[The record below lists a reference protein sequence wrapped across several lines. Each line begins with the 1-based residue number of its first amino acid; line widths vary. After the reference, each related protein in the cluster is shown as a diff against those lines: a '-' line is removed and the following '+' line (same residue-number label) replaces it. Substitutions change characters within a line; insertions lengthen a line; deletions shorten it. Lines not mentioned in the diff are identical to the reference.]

1 MLGSMVEVDR
11 FEGWLACPDCERD
24 LDPVA
29 AGVLGCS
36 SGHRFETNRRGH
48 LGLVARGW
56 RLPADPSGRDVAAHG
71 TSTVAP
77 VIAAMLPR
85 RGRVLEIA
93 PTGPDLQI
101 AMLSAGGALI
111 PAAMSSSTRALDRI
125 VSETGSGAVLADPA
139 RRWPIRDGALAAL
152 IVTGASLA
160 PIEFH
165 RVLAPGGFLLSASP
179 DEDGAQLMDDL
190 YPWFEHD
197 QSRPNPAGEW
207 TAVRLRR
214 RRRMLSW

>member
-1 MLGSMVEVDR
+1 MEVDR

-29 AGVLGCS
+29 VGVLGCS
-36 SGHRFETNRRGH
+36 SGHRFEANRRGH
-48 LGLVARGW
+48 LGLVASGW
-56 RLPADPSGRDVAAHG
+56 RLPADSGGRGVAGHG
-71 TSTVAP
+71 TSTVTP
-77 VIAAMLPR
+77 VLAAMLPR

-93 PTGPDLQI
+93 PTGPDLQM
-101 AMLSAGGALI
+101 AMLGAGLI

-139 RRWPIRDGALAAL
+139 RRWPIRDAALAAL
-152 IVTGASLA
+152 VVTGASLA

-165 RVLAPGGFLLSASP
+165 RVLAPGGFLLSATS
-179 DEDGAQLMDDL
+179 DEDAAQLMDDL

-197 QSRPNPAGEW
+197 QSRPVPAGGW

-214 RRRMLSW
+214 RRRMLAW

>member
-1 MLGSMVEVDR
+1 MEVDR

-29 AGVLGCS
+29 VGVLGCS

-48 LGLVARGW
+48 LGLVASGW
-56 RLPADPSGRDVAAHG
+56 RLPADSGGRGVAGHG
-71 TSTVAP
+71 TSTVTP
-77 VIAAMLPR
+77 VLAAMLPR

-93 PTGPDLQI
+93 PTGPDLQM
-101 AMLSAGGALI
+101 AMLGAGLI

-139 RRWPIRDGALAAL
+139 RRWPIRDAALAAL
-152 IVTGASLA
+152 VVTGASLA

-165 RVLAPGGFLLSASP
+165 RVLAPGGFLLSATS
-179 DEDGAQLMDDL
+179 DEDAAQLMDDL

-197 QSRPNPAGEW
+197 QSRPVPAGGW

-214 RRRMLSW
+214 RRRMLAW